1 MCKWNLTHGT
11 LVRDFA
17 PTYEQA
23 LQLQSTQVQ
32 QSDKSKIEMLEQRIG
47 NMSDFLA
54 EKEAENQGL
63 KDMLSEQSR
72 ELMAAGDEIV
82 RLEARI

>member
-1 MCKWNLTHGT
+1 
-11 LVRDFA
+11 
-17 PTYEQA
+17 
-23 LQLQSTQVQ
+23 
-32 QSDKSKIEMLEQRIG
+32 MLEQRIG

-72 ELMAAGDEIV
+72 EFTRQKSEPMAAHDETV
-82 RLEARI
+82 RLEART